1 MFDKPR
7 LNRRVPTLA
16 IAVLAVA
23 SSAIVGCGGGSDGDR
38 QASATSGYV
47 VDGNTGNAADNKSYR
62 GVELTIENAFK
73 ADIGVSLAG
82 YCRKQIT
89 GTNGFVTLKNGE
101 KARWRSCNKI
111 IYGEGRDYSTN
122 QFSALKW
129 PGLPTPGGRERF
141 SVVNPSTGKP
151 KFYFATQDCLYQDG
165 DIYPTGD
172 VIGGMKTNQVIR
184 VENKN
189 ENCGAAVIVKRQGD
203 SRDYKRFYAV
213 VEPQG

>member
-73 ADIGVSLAG
+73 AKIVVSLAG

-89 GTNGFVTLKNGE
+89 GTNGFVILKNGE
-101 KARWRSCNKI
+101 KARWRACNKI
-111 IYGEGRDYSTN
+111 IYGEGRDYSTE
-122 QFSALKW
+122 QSSAIGGW
-129 PGLPTPGGRERF
+129 PGPGRERF
-141 SVVNPSTGKP
+141 SVLNPSAGKP
-151 KFYFATQDCLYQDG
+151 KFYFAVDG
-165 DIYPTGD
+165 CFNTGD
-172 VIGGMKTNQVIR
+172 NDFIGGMKENQTVR

-189 ENCGAAVIVKRQGD
+189 ENCGAAVVVTRQGD
-203 SRDYKRFYAV
+203 SRDYKRFYASV
-213 VEPQG
+213 VPQG